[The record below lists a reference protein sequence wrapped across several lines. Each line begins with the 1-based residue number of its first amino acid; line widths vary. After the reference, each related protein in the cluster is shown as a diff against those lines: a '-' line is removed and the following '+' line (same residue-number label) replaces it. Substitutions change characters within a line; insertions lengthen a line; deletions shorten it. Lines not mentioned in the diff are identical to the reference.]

1 MHSSMKIGMIRS
13 IAVALDCSPHSRASL
28 EAAAEM
34 ASRLSAEL
42 IGIFVEDIN
51 LLHMAGLPFVEEIRR
66 YSATTA
72 KLDPDQLER
81 LLRQQ
86 ARQAREMLQQTAEAL
101 TIHHTFRVLRGV
113 VAEEIM
119 SAAPEADILVL
130 GRSGRSPS
138 CRKGL
143 GSTARRALYEG
154 KKTVLLMR
162 PGISAAEGPLLVIY
176 DGSEGS
182 MRALEIALEIAG
194 PESTLH
200 IIVTDPAPDAE
211 QRYRQEVEAILES
224 SGVTAEY
231 HHLPLTDGHQL
242 ARYIR
247 MIDSGLLVLGDR
259 MNLPDETLRDLVND
273 IDYPVLVVRQD

>member
-1 MHSSMKIGMIRS
+1 MKTGMIRS

-28 EAAAEM
+28 VAAAEM
-34 ASRLSAEL
+34 ASRLRAEL

-51 LLHMAGLPFVEEIRR
+51 LLHMAGLPFIEEVRR
-66 YSATTA
+66 YSATTG

-81 LLRQQ
+81 LLRLQ
-86 ARQAREMLQQTAEAL
+86 ARQACEMLQKTADAL
-101 TIHHTFRVLRGV
+101 TIRHSFRVLRGMV
-113 VAEEIM
+113 PEELM

-143 GSTARRALYEG
+143 GSTARSALNEG

-162 PGISAAEGPLLVIY
+162 PGITAAEGPLLVLY

-182 MRALEIALEIAG
+182 MRALEVALEIAG

-200 IIVTDPAPDAE
+200 LIVTNPAPDAE
-211 QRYRQEVEAILES
+211 ELCRQAVGSIVES
-224 SGVTAEY
+224 SGIPTEY

-242 ARYIR
+242 ARFIR

-259 MNLPDETLRDLVND
+259 LDLPAETLRNLIDD
-273 IDYPVLVVRQD
+273 IDYPVLIVRRE

>member
-1 MHSSMKIGMIRS
+1 MKIGMIRS